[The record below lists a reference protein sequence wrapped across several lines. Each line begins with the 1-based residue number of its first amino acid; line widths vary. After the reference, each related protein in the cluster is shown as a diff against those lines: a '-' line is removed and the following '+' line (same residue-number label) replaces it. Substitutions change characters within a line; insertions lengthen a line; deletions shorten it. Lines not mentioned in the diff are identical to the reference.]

1 MFLQSYVHRYTSKGS
16 PYTGNEILFK
26 DVVSISLIL
35 QVCFSLHEPSF
46 KNNTFL
52 WINGQRSFK
61 LKIFHFLM
69 WSYLQI
75 FKNIDGFR
83 IIWTVFT
90 QPKVKR
96 KWRNFVNK
104 FNKSRWSILNIEN
117 SQALR
122 IFAPNYLE
130 WLPFCWLTG
139 KFQL

>member
-1 MFLQSYVHRYTSKGS
+1 MFLQSYVHRYTSKGF

-69 WSYLQI
+69 WSYLKI

-96 KWRNFVNK
+96 NEEILSTNLIKADGQFLTLK
-104 FNKSRWSILNIEN
+104 TPKHFGFLPQTTWSDYH
-117 SQALR
+117 SAD
-122 IFAPNYLE
+122 
-130 WLPFCWLTG
+130 
-139 KFQL
+139 